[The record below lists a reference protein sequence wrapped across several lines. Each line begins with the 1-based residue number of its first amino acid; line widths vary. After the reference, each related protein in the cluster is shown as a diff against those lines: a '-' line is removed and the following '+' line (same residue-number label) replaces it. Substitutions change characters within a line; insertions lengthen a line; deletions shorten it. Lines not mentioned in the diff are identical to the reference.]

1 MRGFFAGLKFFIGA
15 HKAASIA
22 VASVVGLSA
31 IGAGGY
37 GIYNLVHHEKD
48 DDVVIEVVV
57 DEEQGAEDVYIP
69 DFENIVLT
77 SESLEKDLTIYIS
90 DENDNAI
97 TGVPFAVKLLPKD
110 KASEL
115 QTYIDAIN
123 DVNKQIADIVG
134 EDVSTADKPA
144 EGDAAAEEPKEE
156 AKESGDASSEEGGD
170 EKPAAPSEA
179 DRILSILQN
188 RNVAITVT
196 DENGDVVDK
205 QKSSI
210 KDDPLYQLYL
220 DKETAIQSFAMA
232 LKDADG
238 QVYTDDDE
246 DGVIQ
251 EKDMTPGDYVA
262 CVMYDFDNQP
272 IYDPQSFATDVNV
285 KDKVELKVQKEII
298 KQVKKD
304 APKEDG
310 QKKAAV
316 PVENTLKDTV
326 EFVESKRVENGS
338 SSKGVSGA
346 DVVAP
351 KTTAKASKVAV
362 KDKGRVKSTH
372 KLQAKAA
379 DEFVI
384 TYNYQ
389 LQDASGKNVGNPVKA
404 KEEKLKKDAVPAFKP
419 EATYKS
425 GNVTYKLVSDKPN
438 PAYAKVTAAA
448 TYTFTYKAD
457 AAPAAT
463 TYKITIKYELKK
475 LDGSTT
481 TEDVKVLDV
490 AKDQMPAWDAPETY
504 KDIYKKT
511 GSPTFAKATA
521 DATYKYTYTEQK
533 KEPAKFTFNVKC
545 VSGSET
551 LSTESVTKTA
561 GETVS
566 PKTIDGYKCTDSAV
580 TVKDNQGE
588 VVFHYEKLQTEKT
601 EEKTEEKGDKVE
613 TDDVEKPA
621 DSTDGARAKAK
632 GRQGVSNFAIKDA
645 LFAAR
650 LVRIAAQTPA
660 ASEEAATL
668 DMTYKEG
675 VFTITASKNVGDVKV
690 NGTAVTMKDGKGTF
704 TATANGDYKL
714 TGTPNWSDKVPAT
727 ETEKLYVVYTVSG
740 FGTASTERLKDKSGN
755 ELFLDEGLTKP
766 ATAADYNKDKTY
778 YYKAAT
784 YTYYGWQTIDGNTY
798 YFDKNANKVTG
809 TQVIQGVQYDFG
821 ADGVL
826 VVKGTGIDV
835 SKYQGNIDWKSAK
848 SAVNFA
854 IIRCGYR
861 GMYDGQLHE
870 DPYFYKNM
878 SGAKAAGVNV
888 GVYIYSTA
896 LTEGEA
902 VQEASMAVAMAAKA
916 GGCSYPIFLDMEDT
930 VRGQSGLSTE
940 QRMAIVNAFVTTVQ
954 SSGYR
959 AGFYCSKNWMTARM
973 NAGAIPGSCSIWI
986 AQYNTSCT
994 YSGRKNIWQYS
1005 SKGSVPGIK
1014 GYVDMNKA
1022 F

>member
-1 MRGFFAGLKFFIGA
+1 MRGFFAGLKFFIGT

-22 VASVVGLSA
+22 VASVLGLSA
-31 IGAGGY
+31 IGGAGY
-37 GIYNLVHHEKD
+37 GIYNLVHEDKE
-48 DDVVIEVVV
+48 DDVVVEVVV

-69 DFENIVLT
+69 DFKNIVLT

-97 TGVPFAVKLLPKD
+97 TGVPFSVKLMSKD

-115 QTYIDAIN
+115 QTYVDAITDIDN
-123 DVNKQIADIVG
+123 QINDIVG
-134 EDVSTADKPA
+134 GAGKSTETSEEADSEEAVEATEEAA
-144 EGDAAAEEPKEE
+144 EGEEQ
-156 AKESGDASSEEGGD
+156 AK
-170 EKPAAPSEA
+170 PSEA
-179 DRILSILQN
+179 DRIRSILQD

-196 DENGDVVDK
+196 DEKGEVVDK
-205 QKSSI
+205 EKSSI

-232 LKDADG
+232 LKDAEG

-272 IYDPQSFATDVNV
+272 VYAPVSYETDVNV

-310 QKKAAV
+310 QKKEAV

-326 EFVESKRVENGS
+326 EFVESKKVENGS
-338 SSKGVSGA
+338 SAKGVSGA
-346 DVVAP
+346 DITAP

-362 KDKGRVKSTH
+362 KDKGRVKVAH
-372 KLQAKAA
+372 KLQAAA
-379 DEFVI
+379 ATEFVI

-389 LQDASGKNVGNPVKA
+389 LQDADGKAVGNPIKA
-404 KEEKLKKDAVPAFKP
+404 KEEKLKKDATPAFKP

-425 GNVTYKLVSDKPN
+425 GDVTYKLVSDKPN
-438 PAYAKVTAAA
+438 PAYEKVTAAK
-448 TYTFTYKAD
+448 TYTFTYKSD
-457 AAPAAT
+457 
-463 TYKITIKYELKK
+463 KK
-475 LDGSTT
+475 VD
-481 TEDVKVLDV
+481 
-490 AKDQMPAWDAPETY
+490 
-504 KDIYKKT
+504 
-511 GSPTFAKATA
+511 
-521 DATYKYTYTEQK
+521 
-533 KEPAKFTFNVKC
+533 PAKYTFNVKYVC
-545 VSGSET
+545 GDKLLGSD
-551 LSTESVTKTA
+551 SVTKAA
-561 GETVS
+561 GESVSPKTIDGYKCSEAAVTVKANQGEITFHYEEVKKPEQKQEPAKYTFNVKYVCGDKNLGSDSVTKAAGESVS

-580 TVKDNQGE
+580 TVKENQGE
-588 VVFHYEKLQTEKT
+588 ITFHYEEVKKPEQT
-601 EEKTEEKGDKVE
+601 EEKKEEKVE
-613 TDDVEKPA
+613 EKKDEAAPA
-621 DSTDGARAKAK
+621 EPEARAKAH

-645 LFAAR
+645 LIAAKIMR
-650 LVRIAAQTPA
+650 VAAQTPA
-660 ASEEAATL
+660 AGTEETATL
-668 DMTYKEG
+668 DMSYKEG
-675 VFTITASKNVGDVKV
+675 VFTIVASKNVTDVKV

-704 TATANGDYKL
+704 TATADGDYKL
-714 TGTPNWSDKVPAT
+714 TGTPVWSDKVAAT
-727 ETEKLYVVYTVSG
+727 DAEKLYVVYTVSG
-740 FGTASTERLKDKSGN
+740 FGTASTQRLKDKAGN

-766 ATAADYNKDKTY
+766 ATAADYGKDKTF

-826 VVKGTGIDV
+826 VVKGNGIDV

-878 SGAKAAGVNV
+878 SGAKSAGVNV

-896 LTEGEA
+896 LNEAEA

-930 VRGQSGLSTE
+930 VRGQSSLSTE

-959 AGFYCSKNWMTARM
+959 AGFYCSKNWMTGRM